1 MEVVDTL
8 QQNTLGNPRKAG
20 VEAEDK
26 VDNLE
31 AAVVGSLRKVEQKGI
46 QMGVGVGV
54 DKERHTLLFQQY
66 KKMNKKRNK
75 G

>member
-1 MEVVDTL
+1 MVVVDTL

-20 VEAEDK
+20 VAAEDT

-46 QMGVGVGV
+46 QMGVGV
-54 DKERHTLLFQQY
+54 DKERHTQEEGKGLEVLFG
-66 KKMNKKRNK
+66 NSCCCC
-75 G
+75 